1 MAGSEYGNNY
11 RDREP
16 VQYSVGMVEHL
27 DSREILEAY
36 RDPDVQPAEDVGCQG
51 GRRDIWNRSWEKL
64 ALEGRPGHLE
74 HGPSSINEDRLYTGQ
89 YGESHPRAMD
99 FALDL
104 SMKASVEA
112 QKDFLEIQQALHPER
127 ALARWEDLKRRAP
140 DAFGKDWD
148 PAEMAARK
156 ESARPQFS
164 MSEIID
170 TMGEGL
176 RPPDPGR
183 CPEPA
188 LAKAGGG
195 WRLDRAAQGAGG
207 PPGAQHVGVVDAVA
221 TSQRRR
227 NQGHHLVAR
236 VRPARGA
243 AKVEMVVDQLGQAQA
258 PGQGG
263 RKDQTGIGHQA
274 VIVEGDLD
282 AVGMVRW

>member
-11 RDREP
+11 RGREP
-16 VQYSVGMVEHL
+16 VQYSVEMVEHL

-36 RDPDVQPAEDVGCQG
+36 RDPYVQPAEDVGYQG

-89 YGESHPRAMD
+89 YGESHPRAMN

-156 ESARPQFS
+156 ESERPQFS

-170 TMGEGL
+170 TMGEDFARRTQEG
-176 RPPDPGR
+176 
-183 CPEPA
+183 A
-188 LAKAGGG
+188 QGG
-195 WRLDRAAQGAGG
+195 WRLDRAAQGRGRSRRCATHRRRRCSRPQPAQMPPASSSCRRCWLGLG
-207 PPGAQHVGVVDAVA
+207 PGPGPGAGQPVGA
-221 TSQRRR
+221 
-227 NQGHHLVAR
+227 GPGAR
-236 VRPARGA
+236 PTWREGSAR
-243 AKVEMVVDQLGQAQA
+243 
-258 PGQGG
+258 
-263 RKDQTGIGHQA
+263 HC
-274 VIVEGDLD
+274 
-282 AVGMVRW
+282 

>member
-1 MAGSEYGNNY
+1 MAGSGYGNSY

-16 VQYSVGMVEHL
+16 VQYSVKMAEHL

-36 RDPDVQPAEDVGCQG
+36 RDPHVQPAEDVGRQG

-64 ALEGRPGHLE
+64 ALEGRPGPLE
-74 HGPSSINEDRLYTGQ
+74 HGPSSINEGRLYTGQ
-89 YGESHPRAMD
+89 YGESHTRAMN

-170 TMGEGL
+170 TMGEDFA
-176 RPPDPGR
+176 RRTRKVPR
-183 CPEPA
+183 ACPRES
-188 LAKAGGG
+188 GG
-195 WRLDRAAQGAGG
+195 W
-207 PPGAQHVGVVDAVA
+207 
-221 TSQRRR
+221 
-227 NQGHHLVAR
+227 
-236 VRPARGA
+236 
-243 AKVEMVVDQLGQAQA
+243 MA
-258 PGQGG
+258 P
-263 RKDQTGIGHQA
+263 
-274 VIVEGDLD
+274 
-282 AVGMVRW
+282 

>member
-11 RDREP
+11 RGREP
-16 VQYSVGMVEHL
+16 TQYSAKVVDHL

-74 HGPSSINEDRLYTGQ
+74 HGPSSINEGRLYTGQ
-89 YGESHPRAMD
+89 YGESHRRAMN

-170 TMGEGL
+170 TMGEDFA
-176 RPPDPGR
+176 RR
-183 CPEPA
+183 TQE
-188 LAKAGGG
+188 
-195 WRLDRAAQGAGG
+195 
-207 PPGAQHVGVVDAVA
+207 GAQSLPSRKRGVDGALTVPP
-221 TSQRRR
+221 
-227 NQGHHLVAR
+227 R
-236 VRPARGA
+236 VRAVPPVRNASASSMQSPPARA
-243 AKVEMVVDQLGQAQA
+243 DA
-258 PGQGG
+258 PGCGPSS
-263 RKDQTGIGHQA
+263 TW
-274 VIVEGDLD
+274 E
-282 AVGMVRW
+282 RW